1 VKNPLRSNSRKKLS
15 ESPNEPPGSGYF
27 RYTNIIYQLIGVIA
41 IAFGIGYFFDYLFQ
55 FSVPVFK
62 LVFSI
67 GGIILALYL
76 VFKELNKK

>member
-1 VKNPLRSNSRKKLS
+1 VKNPLRSNSRKKRS
-15 ESPNEPPGSGYF
+15 DSSGESPGSGYF
-27 RYTNIIYQLIGVIA
+27 KYTNIIYQLIGIVA
-41 IAFGIGYFFDYLFQ
+41 IAFGIGYFLDHIFQ

-62 LVFSI
+62 LIFSI